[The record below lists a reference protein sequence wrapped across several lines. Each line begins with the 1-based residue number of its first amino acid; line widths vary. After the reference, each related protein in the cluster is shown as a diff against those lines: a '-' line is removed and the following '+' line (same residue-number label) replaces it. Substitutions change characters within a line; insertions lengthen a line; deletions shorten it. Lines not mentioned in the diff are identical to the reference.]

1 MEIEIFVVEGLV
13 EIIINFDIE
22 DEEVWVINEGVFL
35 EMGVLWDGNEGN
47 VKLVF
52 GGEYEVDIFI

>member
-13 EIIINFDIE
+13 EIII
-22 DEEVWVINEGVFL
+22 DELWVINEGVFL

>member
-1 MEIEIFVVEGLV
+1 M
-13 EIIINFDIE
+13 EIIIDFDIE

-35 EMGVLWDGNEGN
+35 DIGVLWDGNEGN

-52 GGEYEVDIFI
+52 GGENEVDIFI

>member
-13 EIIINFDIE
+13 EIIIDFDIE